1 MKNKHGFTLV
11 ELLAV
16 IVVLAI
22 IALIATP
29 IVINTINNAKRGAA
43 ERSGENYIKQV
54 EVAIATKGLEESTSN
69 LSSLDGTYRINSKGN
84 LEGSNLTEPLVIE
97 TNGNRPTSG
106 TIIIKDGE
114 VQDLSIITIE
124 EYNIVYSDSKCKVT
138 KIYKN
143 GEAVYFNVDTG
154 KVCSSSEYTETQSN
168 IGVKEGCMKFY
179 AFNDDGGDTVN
190 LLLDHNT
197 TATVAW
203 NSSGSNTGGPNELLT
218 QLKSDTSSWL
228 GTVTP
233 TNYTMDQTGQTSTA
247 KYTIDYS
254 SYKAR
259 LITAQEIATIT
270 GNTTWDEKTSDANS
284 SWYYFDSKTQ
294 TVSTTCKSG
303 NTTGCQYGWL
313 YDRAYTGCTTW
324 GCLNNSD
331 QTTTGYWTASSRAA
345 DSSSTWI
352 VYCDGRVH
360 ISLVY
365 RSELYGVRPVIEVLR
380 TKLS

>member
-1 MKNKHGFTLV
+1 MKNKHGFTLI

-143 GEAVYFNVDTG
+143 GEAVYFNVTTG
-154 KVCSSSEYTETQSN
+154 NACSKSDYTETQSN
-168 IGVKEGCMKFY
+168 TGIKEGCMKFY
-179 AFNDDGGDTVN
+179 AFNDDGGDTLN
-190 LLLDHNT
+190 LILDHNT

-203 NSSGSNTGGPNELLT
+203 TSSGSNKNGPKEVLT

-228 GTVTP
+228 GTITP
-233 TNYTMDQTGQTSTA
+233 SNYTMDQTGQTSNA
-247 KYTIDYS
+247 NYTIDYS
-254 SYKAR
+254 EYKAR
-259 LITAQEIATIT
+259 LITAQEIATII
-270 GNTTWDEKTSDANS
+270 GNTTWDEKTASDG
-284 SWYYFDSKTQ
+284 YYFDSNTS
-294 TVSTTCKSG
+294 TASTTCKKG
-303 NTTGCQYGWL
+303 NTSGCSYGWL
-313 YDRAYTGCTTW
+313 YDRTNTGCTTW

-331 QTTTGYWTASSRAA
+331 QETKGYWTSSPRVSNVYIARYVSYVGNLGGYYIW
-345 DSSSTWI
+345 DSGS
-352 VYCDGRVH
+352 
-360 ISLVY
+360 
-365 RSELYGVRPVIEVLR
+365 YGVRPVIEVL
-380 TKLS
+380 KSQLG